1 MHLCA
6 KHGRAYPLTPSTNRF
21 QRFFNVRTIIA
32 FAYYLDVKLG
42 DINVIKK
49 INLLTIVASYSQ
61 R

>member
-6 KHGRAYPLTPSTNRF
+6 KHGCAYPLTPSTNRF

-42 DINVIKK
+42 DNNMIKK
-49 INLLTIVASYSQ
+49 INLLTIMPSY
-61 R
+61 